1 MFGYAEMDRERNAL
15 NMSVFEA
22 EYEAAESTL
31 AERTYI
37 RLRDDII
44 TTLLP
49 PGTLLREAELMK
61 RMEVGRTPVR
71 EALQRLQYDGFVV
84 VSARRGTFVSKID
97 INDLTAVYEARARIE
112 SWATR
117 LAAERLR
124 EFERQ
129 EARQL
134 IDELK
139 QTTGPMTLE
148 DILALDR
155 RVHRFIY
162 KVAKNPFL
170 FDTLDHYHN
179 LSLRILYVAMKRFPT
194 LVPRLED
201 VLHDQVLMLEAVCRG
216 DADEAERVAM
226 AHVMSFESEVRKV
239 I

>member
-1 MFGYAEMDRERNAL
+1 MTDLLA
-15 NMSVFEA
+15 FEPV
-22 EYEAAESTL
+22 YEETESTL
-31 AERTYI
+31 AERTYL

-61 RMEVGRTPVR
+61 RLDVGRTPVR
-71 EALQRLQYDGFVV
+71 EAIQRLQYDGFVV

-97 INDLTAVYEARARIE
+97 INDLIAVYEARAKIE

-129 EARQL
+129 EALKL

-139 QTTGPMTLE
+139 VTTGPMALE

-155 RVHRFIY
+155 RIHRFIY
-162 KVAKNPFL
+162 KVAKNSFL

-179 LSLRILYVAMKRFPT
+179 LSLRILYVVTKRFPS

-201 VLHDQVLMLEAVCRG
+201 VLHDQLLMLEAVCKG
-216 DADEAERVAM
+216 DADMAEKIAM
-226 AHVMSFESEVRKV
+226 NHVKSFEIEVRKV
-239 I
+239 L

>member
-1 MFGYAEMDRERNAL
+1 MTDLLA
-15 NMSVFEA
+15 FESA
-22 EYEAAESTL
+22 YEETESTL
-31 AERTYI
+31 AERTYL

-61 RMEVGRTPVR
+61 RLEVGRTPVR
-71 EALQRLQYDGFVV
+71 EAIQRLQYDGFVV

-97 INDLTAVYEARARIE
+97 INDLIAVYEARAKIE

-129 EARQL
+129 EALKL

-139 QTTGPMTLE
+139 VTTGPMALE

-155 RVHRFIY
+155 RIHRFIY
-162 KVAKNPFL
+162 KVAKNSFL

-179 LSLRILYVAMKRFPT
+179 LSLRILYVVTKRFPS

-201 VLHDQVLMLEAVCRG
+201 VLHDQLLMLEAVCKG
-216 DADEAERVAM
+216 DADMAEKIAM
-226 AHVMSFESEVRKV
+226 NHVKSFEIEVRKV